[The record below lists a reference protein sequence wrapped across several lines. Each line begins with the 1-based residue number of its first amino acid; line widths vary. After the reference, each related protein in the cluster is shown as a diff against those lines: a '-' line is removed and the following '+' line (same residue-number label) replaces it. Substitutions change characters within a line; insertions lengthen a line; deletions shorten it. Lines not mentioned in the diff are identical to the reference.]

1 MITIDDLM
9 SFGGD
14 SGGGVPPVT
23 AGDDGQA
30 TPRRQMMA
38 MGGDHQL
45 TVSRIRTAVSMLGRR
60 TGHARFR
67 RGPVVAEV
75 DHPSS
80 SADQQQQQPSGRAAA
95 VEALGFAKG
104 CEAAFSASASGAS
117 SSLPSTT
124 LTSLT
129 AGEGSVSNGRV
140 HGHFPPV
147 MSGHAAGRPLPPAMS
162 MPQPAASDYYTS
174 GAARRNNNKCH
185 DRARSENDAGGKAH
199 AGRCHCS
206 KKRKSRER
214 RTVRM
219 PAISSRNADIP
230 PDDYSWRK
238 YGQKPIKGS
247 PYPRGYYKCSTV
259 RGCPAR
265 KHVERDP
272 GEPAMLIV
280 TYEGD
285 HRHDG
290 QQDRGAAAAQP
301 EHTTT
306 TSN

>member
-9 SFGGD
+9 SCS
-14 SGGGVPPVT
+14 SGGGGAPVVPS
-23 AGDDGQA
+23 DDGQVA
-30 TPRRQMMA
+30 TTSWQQMMA
-38 MGGDHQL
+38 VGDHQL
-45 TVSRIRTAVSMLGRR
+45 TVSRIRAAVSMLGRR

-67 RGPVVAEV
+67 RGPVAVA
-75 DHPSS
+75 DGHPPSS
-80 SADQQQQQPSGRAAA
+80 SDHHQQQPSGSS
-95 VEALGFAKG
+95 ALGFVKKG
-104 CEAAFSASASGAS
+104 CDEAAPSASASGGS

-124 LTSLT
+124 TPTSLT
-129 AGEGSVSNGRV
+129 AGGEGSVSNGRV
-140 HGHFPPV
+140 QGRFPL
-147 MSGHAAGRPLPPAMS
+147 MSGSATGKAVS
-162 MPQPAASDYYTS
+162 MQQQPAASDYYPS
-174 GAARRNNNKCH
+174 GGAALRSKSH
-185 DRARSENDAGGKAH
+185 GGRARSENDAGGKAAH
-199 AGRCHCS
+199 AGLCHCS
-206 KKRKSRER
+206 KKRKSRVR
-214 RTVRM
+214 RMVRV

-290 QQDRGAAAAQP
+290 QQDRGASAAAAATQP
-301 EHTTT
+301 EHTA
-306 TSN
+306 TST

>member
-9 SFGGD
+9 SCGGD
-14 SGGGVPPVT
+14 DSGVPAVASGG
-23 AGDDGQA
+23 DGQMVVA
-30 TPRRQMMA
+30 V
-38 MGGDHQL
+38 GDHQL
-45 TVSRIRTAVSMLGRR
+45 TVSRIRAAVSMLGRRR

-67 RGPVVAEV
+67 RGPVIAAVAEH

-80 SADQQQQQPSGRAAA
+80 PSDHQKQKATG
-95 VEALGFAKG
+95 VTTPVDLVAKG
-104 CEAAFSASASGAS
+104 RDDEEVAALSASASGAS
-117 SSLPSTT
+117 SSLPASTT
-124 LTSLT
+124 LTSIT
-129 AGEGSVSNGRV
+129 AGGEGSVSNGR
-140 HGHFPPV
+140 F
-147 MSGHAAGRPLPPAMS
+147 HAAGKPLPPAMS
-162 MPQPAASDYYTS
+162 MQQWPAAASDHYTAGG
-174 GAARRNNNKCH
+174 GAAPRGNNKCH
-185 DRARSENDAGGKAH
+185 VGRARSEND

-214 RTVRM
+214 RTVRV

-272 GEPAMLIV
+272 AEPALLIV
-280 TYEGD
+280 TYDGD
-285 HRHDG
+285 HRHDAH
-290 QQDRGAAAAQP
+290 QHDDRRDAAAATAQPP
-301 EHTTT
+301 EHMPATTT
-306 TSN
+306 TFG

>member
-9 SFGGD
+9 SCGGGAPVVPGGD
-14 SGGGVPPVT
+14 
-23 AGDDGQA
+23 DQA
-30 TPRRQMMA
+30 STTPRRRQMMVA
-38 MGGDHQL
+38 VGDHQL

-67 RGPVVAEV
+67 RGPAAVVVEN
-75 DHPSS
+75 PSS
-80 SADQQQQQPSGRAAA
+80 LPDRQQPSGSAAA
-95 VEALGFAKG
+95 PGVPLDLVDFVKG
-104 CEAAFSASASGAS
+104 RGRDEAAFSASASGDS

-129 AGEGSVSNGRV
+129 AGEGSVSNGR
-140 HGHFPPV
+140 FPPV
-147 MSGHAAGRPLPPAMS
+147 SGHAAGTPAVS
-162 MPQPAASDYYTS
+162 MLQQHAASDYYYTP
-174 GAARRNNNKCH
+174 GAAPRSKCA
-185 DRARSENDAGGKAH
+185 DRARSENDAGGGKAH

-206 KKRKSRER
+206 KKRKSRVR
-214 RTVRM
+214 RVVRV

-285 HRHDG
+285 HRHDC
-290 QQDRGAAAAQP
+290 QQDRGDADAAAAPP
-301 EHTTT
+301 EHMST
-306 TSN
+306 NK

>member
-9 SFGGD
+9 SC
-14 SGGGVPPVT
+14 GGG
-23 AGDDGQA
+23 DGQA
-30 TPRRQMMA
+30 TRPRQRQMMMEA
-38 MGGDHQL
+38 VGDHQL

-67 RGPVVAEV
+67 RGPAAVVAE
-75 DHPSS
+75 HPSS
-80 SADQQQQQPSGRAAA
+80 SPDHQQPPSGSAAA
-95 VEALGFAKG
+95 PGVKLDLVDFVKG
-104 CEAAFSASASGAS
+104 RGRDEAAFSASASGHS

-129 AGEGSVSNGRV
+129 AGEASVSNGR
-140 HGHFPPV
+140 FPPAV
-147 MSGHAAGRPLPPAMS
+147 RGHAAGTPRPPAVS
-162 MPQPAASDYYTS
+162 TPQQPAAASHYYYTP
-174 GAARRNNNKCH
+174 GAAPRSKCA
-185 DRARSENDAGGKAH
+185 DRARSENDAGGGKAH

-206 KKRKSRER
+206 KKRKSRVR
-214 RTVRM
+214 RVVRV
-219 PAISSRNADIP
+219 PAISSRKVDIP

-290 QQDRGAAAAQP
+290 QQDLGGADASAAPP
-301 EHTTT
+301 EHMST
-306 TSN
+306 NKK

>member
-1 MITIDDLM
+1 VVP
-9 SFGGD
+9 GG
-14 SGGGVPPVT
+14 
-23 AGDDGQA
+23 DGQA
-30 TPRRQMMA
+30 TRPRPRQMMMEA
-38 MGGDHQL
+38 VGDHQL
-45 TVSRIRTAVSMLGRR
+45 TVSRIRTAVSVLGRR
-60 TGHARFR
+60 TGHAHFR
-67 RGPVVAEV
+67 RGPAAVVVE
-75 DHPSS
+75 HPSS
-80 SADQQQQQPSGRAAA
+80 SPDHQQPSGSVAAPGL
-95 VEALGFAKG
+95 VLDLVDFVKG
-104 CEAAFSASASGAS
+104 RGRRDEAAFSASASGGS
-117 SSLPSTT
+117 SSLPSTTT

-129 AGEGSVSNGRV
+129 AGEGSVSNGR
-140 HGHFPPV
+140 FPPV
-147 MSGHAAGRPLPPAMS
+147 GGGHAAGTPRPPAVS
-162 MPQPAASDYYTS
+162 MPQQPAAPDYHYTP
-174 GAARRNNNKCH
+174 GAAPGSKCAG
-185 DRARSENDAGGKAH
+185 RARSENDAGKAH

-206 KKRKSRER
+206 KKRKSRVR
-214 RTVRM
+214 RVVRV

-290 QQDRGAAAAQP
+290 QQDRGDADAAAAPP
-301 EHTTT
+301 EHMSTTK
-306 TSN
+306 